1 MTTISAGDAE
11 VALRTFPRR
20 WGSLFGGLDP
30 DDPEAAAIVDHPG
43 PEGRSAVDCAQQ
55 AGDRLADGRR
65 ALREAVGTGGA
76 DPTTPTGRSLEGALR
91 RIDQD
96 APALADAVRQLS
108 LTDLDARAGSGTVR
122 TLVSDTVAEVADLLR
137 EAGDAVAAGRAA
149 VR

>member
-30 DDPEAAAIVDHPG
+30 ADPDTATIVDHPG
-43 PEGRSAVDCAQQ
+43 PDGLSAADCAHQ
-55 AGDRLADGRR
+55 AAERLADGRR
-65 ALREAVGTGGA
+65 ALREAVATGSA
-76 DPTTPTGRSLEGALR
+76 DPTAPIGRSLEGALR
-91 RIDQD
+91 GIDQD

-108 LTDLDARAGSGTVR
+108 LTDLGAPAGAGTVR

-137 EAGDAVAAGRAA
+137 AAGDAVAAGRAA
-149 VR
+149 LR